1 MARPAH
7 RRGES
12 LQLQRLG
19 SASARLARICSALRN
34 CVRLLVQC
42 LQVQRWSERQ
52 ATACGV
58 RSLSAER
65 SLTAR
70 VDLCSCK
77 VWPRS
82 GRCRWRSA
90 MMEWQASAAD
100 NEESLQLQRL
110 CGGATRPLVASFGHR
125 SALVR
130 SAVLLQKS
138 GACGSAYVPGSAVSA
153 AGLRTT
159 ASELNLCSCKDRATD
174 APLVGICRRPG
185 FMVSGARY
193 LCRGKDC

>member
-1 MARPAH
+1 MQEELHAPISPACGLSCPMARPAH

-19 SASARLARICSALRN
+19 SASARLARICAALRN

-58 RSLSAER
+58 RSPSAER
-65 SLTAR
+65 SLTMR
-70 VDLCSCK
+70 LDLCSRK

-82 GRCRWRSA
+82 GRCHRRSA

-130 SAVLLQKS
+130 SAVL
-138 GACGSAYVPGSAVSA
+138 
-153 AGLRTT
+153 
-159 ASELNLCSCKDRATD
+159 SCKNRAHADRPMFLGAQSPLPAF
-174 APLVGICRRPG
+174 APPRRN
-185 FMVSGARY
+185 
-193 LCRGKDC
+193 